1 MDINNWDGFLKKT
14 KMEKKV
20 IMNMFICRRESP
32 KSMDRIIDLDT
43 GWDLLKGTLDKELGK
58 KPVNSMM
65 AKRVTIGSSNTNP
78 NWSKCVEVLHSIK
91 FPTSFGVSGASSR
104 GLGVQALLDTNLE
117 ESASFCKG
125 LLDKFLP
132 EIPLIVISEVNVQIK
147 NTPIGEWQDDDLV
160 QPGRY
165 FDKLVNE
172 GKSGLVIHD
181 ENTPN

>member
-1 MDINNWDGFLKKT
+1 MNIKNWGTFLNEG

-32 KSMDRIIDLDT
+32 I
-43 GWDLLKGTLDKELGK
+43 GT
-58 KPVNSMM
+58 
-65 AKRVTIGSSNTNP
+65 SNTNP

-91 FPTSFGVSGASSR
+91 FPTSVEISGAHHR
-104 GLGVQALLDTNLE
+104 GLAVQVLLDTNLE
-117 ESASFCKG
+117 ESVSFCRG

-147 NTPIGEWQDDDLV
+147 DSPIGHWFDNDLV

-165 FDKLVNE
+165 FDKLVSE
-172 GKSGLVIHD
+172 EKTGLVIHD
-181 ENTPN
+181 ENTSKIIKKTDRNL

>member
-32 KSMDRIIDLDT
+32 
-43 GWDLLKGTLDKELGK
+43 
-58 KPVNSMM
+58 
-65 AKRVTIGSSNTNP
+65 IGSSNTNP

-181 ENTPN
+181 ENTPKIIKSTDRNQSNTE